1 MELVEEACVL
11 VPGRLVRATMR
22 VRADDTRFTLLAAY
36 MPPQSEARTARRQTE
51 WEDAWTA
58 LEEAVATAD
67 AHGESLLIGGD
78 LNAQHA
84 VALEHWGS
92 QAGDSDERL
101 EDLSI
106 EYGITSASE
115 EVEATYVQETDRGSV
130 RSTIDHW
137 LVSEGLRG
145 RVRAEVGPGV
155 DGLRLGAG
163 YDAASG
169 SNTRKGHNSVALTL
183 RLQTDAGREAE
194 GLYAKRG
201 GQVRPLDEAEMEA
214 FAAEEEAE
222 VEAALAA
229 VGEAGGGDKERMEAI
244 DEALHALARRIVGIS
259 EAAQAAAKNSNT
271 KEDQVTRKDRK
282 MRNWR
287 RLMRRMERMAPSD
300 GAMHES
306 DARGIFGRLDRM
318 DPIVKAAVQGWRG
331 ERRRQE
337 LLRMYGS
344 CSKPSGRRAPIWLG
358 RAANRALERPGCGR
372 CGWMMCP
379 PAGY

>member
-1 MELVEEACVL
+1 M
-11 VPGRLVRATMR
+11 
-22 VRADDTRFTLLAAY
+22 
-36 MPPQSEARTARRQTE
+36 
-51 WEDAWTA
+51 
-58 LEEAVATAD
+58 
-67 AHGESLLIGGD
+67 
-78 LNAQHA
+78 
-84 VALEHWGS
+84 
-92 QAGDSDERL
+92 
-101 EDLSI
+101 
-106 EYGITSASE
+106 
-115 EVEATYVQETDRGSV
+115 
-130 RSTIDHW
+130 
-137 LVSEGLRG
+137 
-145 RVRAEVGPGV
+145 
-155 DGLRLGAG
+155 
-163 YDAASG
+163 
-169 SNTRKGHNSVALTL
+169 
-183 RLQTDAGREAE
+183 QTDAGREAE